1 MERAVVLMIMP
12 GTRAAVARSRSAGP
26 STRSATPRGKPTM
39 WDGYE
44 SPGCWDELLVDRRA
58 RYACDGVV
66 RCLGLL
72 GDELAGRQ
80 AAAELAIRSM
90 GITFTVYSQSA

>member
-1 MERAVVLMIMP
+1 MW
-12 GTRAAVARSRSAGP
+12 
-26 STRSATPRGKPTM
+26 

-44 SPGCWDELLVDRRA
+44 SPGCWDELLVDRQA

-66 RCLGLL
+66 RYLGLL

-90 GITFTVYSQSA
+90 GITFTVYSRSGQHRPGLALRRDPPGDLDPGVGAESRPA